1 MIWLIAC
8 VFFSIV
14 VFEEGV
20 NFLLRRKVFG
30 RTRVDSGRHKQVLE
44 GFSAVFRLKRQ
55 KKKTKASA

>member
-8 VFFSIV
+8 VLFSIV
-14 VFEEGV
+14 VFEEGL

-30 RTRVDSGRHKQVLE
+30 RTRADSGRHKKVLA
-44 GFSAVFRLKRQ
+44 GFSGVFRVKRQ

>member
-8 VFFSIV
+8 VLFSIV
-14 VFEEGV
+14 VFEEGL

-30 RTRVDSGRHKQVLE
+30 RTRVDSGRHKQVLA
-44 GFSAVFRLKRQ
+44 GFSGVFRVKRQ